1 MANAFTGSAAMANLV
16 QTTYDRALEFALRA
30 QPMFRM
36 VADKRPVQQA
46 MPGSSVVFELYQDLA
61 QQITP
66 LNELVD
72 PDAVAAGNPTTV
84 SVTLNEYGNAIL
96 VSNKLDLFSFT
107 DVTAGL
113 VNQVAWNL
121 VDSVDLLVQN
131 VLATGTQTLRRSG
144 TAGAIGYGFGTTP
157 TNPVAVNQIG
167 GAADAN
173 IAFSTFSSD
182 MARLS
187 VTQLRTNKVHPN
199 KGSYYTAY
207 IHPQVSYDLRRET
220 GAAAWR
226 DPHNYSAAGNIWAGE
241 IGEYEG
247 ACYIETP
254 RAQNVQSGAAYS
266 GPSAPAGASR
276 VYNTYFT
283 GQQALAEAVAEE
295 FHTVRG
301 PVVDKL
307 TRFQPLGWYG
317 VAGWNLY
324 RPESLIVAQSTS
336 TARPTS

>member
-1 MANAFTGSAAMANLV
+1 MANLV
-16 QTTYDRALEFALRA
+16 QVSYDRALEFALRK

-36 VADKRPVQQA
+36 VADKRPVQQS
-46 MPGSSVVFELYQDLA
+46 MPGSSVVFSLYQDLA
-61 QQITP
+61 QAITP

-84 SVTLNEYGNAIL
+84 SVTLNEYGNSIL

-107 DVTAGL
+107 DITAGL

-131 VLATGTQTLRRSG
+131 VLAAGTQTVRRGDDGNVG
-144 TAGAIGYGFGTTP
+144 TQVVGYGFGTTP
-157 TNPVAVNQIG
+157 TNPVALTEIEPE
-167 GAADAN
+167 
-173 IAFSTFSSD
+173 STFVSD

-187 VTQLRTNKVHPN
+187 VAQLRTNAVHPN
-199 KGSYYTAY
+199 KGSYYVAY

-254 RAQNVQSGAAYS
+254 RCQNVQSGS
-266 GPSAPAGASR
+266 GAGPTQTR
-276 VYNTYFT
+276 VFNTYYT

-307 TRFQPLGWYG
+307 ERFQPLGWYG
-317 VAGWNLY
+317 VAGWSLY
-324 RPESLIVAQSTS
+324 RPEALIVAQSS
-336 TARPTS
+336 SSARPTA

>member
-1 MANAFTGSAAMANLV
+1 MANAFTGTAAMANLV

-30 QPMFRM
+30 QPMFRSI
-36 VADKRPVQQA
+36 ADKRPVQQA

-84 SVTLNEYGNAIL
+84 SVTLNEYGNSIL

-121 VDSVDLLVQN
+121 IDSVDLIVQN
-131 VLATGTQTLRRSG
+131 VLALGTQTIRTDG
-144 TAGAIGYGFGTTP
+144 TTVGYGFGSTP
-157 TNPVAVNQIG
+157 TNP
-167 GAADAN
+167 
-173 IAFSTFSSD
+173 IALTSIDSD
-182 MARLS
+182 SFFTSNMARLAT
-187 VTQLRTNKVHPN
+187 TQLRTNKVHPN
-199 KGSYYTAY
+199 KGGLYTAW

-226 DPHNYSAAGNIWAGE
+226 DPHNYSAEGNIWDAE
-241 IGEYEG
+241 IGAYEG
-247 ACYIETP
+247 AAYIETP
-254 RAQNVQSGAAYS
+254 RVQNVQSGAGS
-266 GPSAPAGASR
+266 GGTQTR
-276 VYNTYFT
+276 VFNTYFT
-283 GQQALAEAVAEE
+283 GQQALAEAVAED

-307 TRFQPLGWYG
+307 TRFQPIGWYG
-317 VAGWNLY
+317 VAGWSLY
-324 RPESLIVAQSTS
+324 RPEALIVAQSTS
-336 TARPTS
+336 SARPSA

>member
-1 MANAFTGSAAMANLV
+1 MANAFTGTAVMANLV

-30 QPMFRM
+30 QPMFRQ

-61 QQITP
+61 TAITP

-72 PDAVAAGNPTTV
+72 PDAVAAGNPTQVT
-84 SVTLNEYGNAIL
+84 VTLNEYGNSIL

-113 VNQVAWNL
+113 TNQVAWNL
-121 VDSVDLLVQN
+121 IDSVDVVVRN
-131 VLATGTQTLRRSG
+131 VLNGGTNYIRDNGASGPVYNGAQT
-144 TAGAIGYGFGTTP
+144 TVGTTS
-157 TNPVAVNQIG
+157 
-167 GAADAN
+167 AD
-173 IAFSTFSSD
+173 IFSSAT
-182 MARLS
+182 ARLA
-187 VTQLRTNKVHPN
+187 TTKLRTNLAVPN
-199 KGSYYTAY
+199 KGNLFAAY
-207 IHPQVSYDLRRET
+207 IHPDVAHDLRAET

-226 DPHNYSAAGNIWAGE
+226 DPHNYSAAENIWAGE
-241 IGEYEG
+241 LGEYEG
-247 ACYIETP
+247 AAYIVTP
-254 RAQNVQSGAAYS
+254 RTTGVGTDSGA
-266 GPSAPAGASR
+266 GGTVD

-317 VAGWNLY
+317 VAGWSIY
-324 RPESLIVAQSTS
+324 RQAALIRAE
-336 TARPTS
+336 TASSVGANV

>member
-1 MANAFTGSAAMANLV
+1 MANAFTGTTAMANLV

-61 QQITP
+61 QSITP

-84 SVTLNEYGNAIL
+84 SVTLNEYGNSIL

-131 VLATGTQTLRRSG
+131 VLAGGTQTIRTDG
-144 TAGAIGYGFGTTP
+144 TTKAAYGFGTTP
-157 TNPVAVNQIG
+157 TNP
-167 GAADAN
+167 
-173 IAFSTFSSD
+173 IALTAIDSDSVFNSD
-182 MARLS
+182 MARLA

-207 IHPQVSYDLRRET
+207 IHPQVSYDLRKET

-254 RAQNVQSGAAYS
+254 RCQNVQSGA
-266 GPSAPAGASR
+266 GAGATQTR
-276 VYNTYFT
+276 VFNTYFT

-317 VAGWNLY
+317 VAGWTLY

-336 TARPTS
+336 SARNAA

>member
-1 MANAFTGSAAMANLV
+1 MANAFTGTTAMANLV
-16 QTTYDRALEFALRA
+16 QTAYDRALEFALRA

-72 PDAVAAGNPTTV
+72 PDAAAAGNPTTV

-131 VLATGTQTLRRSG
+131 TLAAGTQTVRRGGG
-144 TAGAIGYGFGTTP
+144 TIGYGFGTTP
-157 TNPVAVNQIG
+157 TNP
-167 GAADAN
+167 
-173 IAFSTFSSD
+173 IATSAITGTDIFSSN

-187 VTQLRTNKVHPN
+187 VAKLRTNKVHPN

-207 IHPQVSYDLRRET
+207 IHPEVALDLRAET

-226 DPHNYSAAGNIWAGE
+226 DPHNYSAAGNIWAAE

-254 RAQNVQSGAAYS
+254 RAQSALTGSG
-266 GPSAPAGASR
+266 GTTR
-276 VYNTYFT
+276 VFNTYFT

-317 VAGWNLY
+317 VAGWSLY

-336 TARPTS
+336 SIHNT

>member
-1 MANAFTGSAAMANLV
+1 MANAFTGTAAMANLV
-16 QTTYDRALEFALRA
+16 QTTYDRALEFALRS

-84 SVTLNEYGNAIL
+84 SVTLNEYGNSIL
-96 VSNKLDLFSFT
+96 VSNKLDLFSFS

-131 VLATGTQTLRRSG
+131 VLATGTQTIRTDG
-144 TAGAIGYGFGTTP
+144 TTVGYGFGSTP
-157 TNPVAVNQIG
+157 TNP
-167 GAADAN
+167 
-173 IAFSTFSSD
+173 IALTAIDSDSDFSSD
-182 MARLS
+182 MARLA

-254 RAQNVQSGAAYS
+254 RCQNVQSGA
-266 GPSAPAGASR
+266 GAGATQTR

-317 VAGWNLY
+317 VAGWSLY
-324 RPESLIVAQSTS
+324 RPESLIVAQSAS
-336 TARPTS
+336 TARPDA

>member
-1 MANAFTGSAAMANLV
+1 MANAFTGTAAMANLV
-16 QTTYDRALEFALRA
+16 QAAYDRALEFALRA

-36 VADKRPVQQA
+36 VADKRPVAQA
-46 MPGSSVVFELYQDLA
+46 MPGSSIVFELYQDLA
-61 QQITP
+61 QAITP

-107 DVTAGL
+107 DVTEGL

-121 VDSVDLLVQN
+121 IDSVDLLVQN
-131 VLATGTQTLRRSG
+131 VLATGTQTVRRNPA
-144 TAGAIGYGFGTTP
+144 TGAVTYGFGSTP
-157 TNPVAVNQIG
+157 TNPTALTAIDSQT
-167 GAADAN
+167 AAALAN
-173 IAFSTFSSD
+173 STLSSD
-182 MARLS
+182 VARFS

-207 IHPQVSYDLRRET
+207 VHPQASYDLKRET
-220 GAAAWR
+220 GAGSWR
-226 DPHNYSAAGNIWAGE
+226 QPHEYSAPGNIWASE

-254 RAQNVQSGAAYS
+254 RAQNVQSGA
-266 GPSAPAGASR
+266 GAGATQTR
-276 VYNTYFT
+276 VFNTYYT

-317 VAGWNLY
+317 VAGWSLY
-324 RPESLIVAQSTS
+324 RPESLIVAQTASS
-336 TARPTS
+336 ARPAA

>member
-1 MANAFTGSAAMANLV
+1 MANAFTGTTAMANLV
-16 QTTYDRALEFALRA
+16 QTAYDRALEFALRA
-30 QPMFRM
+30 QPMYRM
-36 VADKRPVQQA
+36 VADKRPVQQS
-46 MPGSSVVFELYQDLA
+46 MPGNSVVFEIYQDLA
-61 QQITP
+61 QAITP

-131 VLATGTQTLRRSG
+131 VLAAGTQTLRRN
-144 TAGAIGYGFGTTP
+144 GATGALGYGFGTTP
-157 TNPVAVNQIG
+157 TNPVAITAIDSQT
-167 GAADAN
+167 AAALAN
-173 IAFSTFSSD
+173 SVISSD
-182 MARLS
+182 MARFA

-254 RAQNVQSGAAYS
+254 RNQSAQTG
-266 GPSAPAGASR
+266 AGAGGTQTR
-276 VYNTYFT
+276 VFNTYYT

-317 VAGWNLY
+317 VAGWSLY
-324 RPESLIVAQSTS
+324 RPESLIVAQTASS
-336 TARPTS
+336 ARPNA

>member
-1 MANAFTGSAAMANLV
+1 MANAFTGTSAMANLV
-16 QTTYDRALEFALRA
+16 QTAYDRALEFALRA

-36 VADKRPVQQA
+36 VADKRPVAQA
-46 MPGSSVVFELYQDLA
+46 MPGSSITFELYQDLA
-61 QQITP
+61 QAITP

-72 PDAVAAGNPTTV
+72 PDAVAASNPTTV

-131 VLATGTQTLRRSG
+131 VLAGGTQTYRTSG
-144 TAGAIGYGFGTTP
+144 GGVYGYGFGSTP
-157 TNPVAVNQIG
+157 SNPIAVTGI
-167 GAADAN
+167 D
-173 IAFSTFSSD
+173 SDSVWTSD
-182 MARLS
+182 MSRFIT
-187 VTQLRTNKVHPN
+187 TQLRTNKVHPN
-199 KGSYYTAY
+199 KGSFYTAY
-207 IHPQVSYDLRRET
+207 IHPQVSFDLRRET

-254 RAQNVQSGAAYS
+254 RCQNTQSGAGS
-266 GPSAPAGASR
+266 GSTQTR
-276 VYNTYFT
+276 VFNTYFT

-317 VAGWNLY
+317 VAGWSLY
-324 RPESLIVAQSTS
+324 RPESLIVGQSTS
-336 TARPTS
+336 SARKDA

>member
-1 MANAFTGSAAMANLV
+1 MANAFTGTGAMSALV
-16 QTTYDRALEFALRA
+16 QTAYDRALEFALRA
-30 QPMFRM
+30 QPMFRQ
-36 VADKRPVQQA
+36 VADKKPVQQA
-46 MPGSSVVFELYQDLA
+46 MPGSSVVFSLYQDLA

-84 SVTLNEYGNAIL
+84 SVTLNEYGNSIL

-121 VDSVDLLVQN
+121 IDSVDLIVQN
-131 VLATGTQTLRRSG
+131 VLATGTQTIRRRG
-144 TAGAIGYGFGTTP
+144 TDGFVGYGFGTTP
-157 TNPVAVNQIG
+157 TNPVAVTDIG
-167 GAADAN
+167 VAGPTPN
-173 IAFSTFSSD
+173 TNSNFSSD
-182 MARLS
+182 MARLA
-187 VTQLRTNKVHPN
+187 VVQLRTNKVHPN
-199 KGSYYTAY
+199 KGSLYTAY

-226 DPHNYSAAGNIWAGE
+226 DPHVYSAADNIWAGE
-241 IGEYEG
+241 IGAYEG
-247 ACYIETP
+247 AAYIETP
-254 RAQNVQSGAAYS
+254 RAQNLQIG
-266 GPSAPAGASR
+266 AGAGVNQAR

-283 GQQALAEAVAEE
+283 GQQALAEAVAED

-317 VAGWNLY
+317 VAGWSLY
-324 RPESLIVAQSTS
+324 RPEALIVAQSTS
-336 TARPTS
+336 SARPYA

>member
-1 MANAFTGSAAMANLV
+1 MANAFTGTAAMANLV

-46 MPGSSVVFELYQDLA
+46 MPGSSVVFEIYQDLA
-61 QQITP
+61 QAITP

-84 SVTLNEYGNAIL
+84 SVTLNEYGNTIL

-121 VDSVDLLVQN
+121 VDSIDLVVQN
-131 VLATGTQTLRRSG
+131 VLAAGTQVIRQNGDPASVAPTYNG
-144 TAGAIGYGFGTTP
+144 GTTNGVQA
-157 TNPVAVNQIG
+157 TSI
-167 GAADAN
+167 
-173 IAFSTFSSD
+173 FSSK
-182 MARLS
+182 AVRLA
-187 VTQLRTNKVHPN
+187 VAKLRTQKVHPN
-199 KGSYYTAY
+199 KGSFYTAY
-207 IHPQVSYDLRRET
+207 IHPEVSHDLRAET
-220 GAAAWR
+220 GNAAWR
-226 DPHNYSAAGNIWAGE
+226 APHEYSSAGNIWSGE

-247 ACYIETP
+247 AVFIETP
-254 RAQNVQSGAAYS
+254 RVQNVVNSGTV
-266 GPSAPAGASR
+266 PTR
-276 VYNTYFT
+276 TFQTYFT

-317 VAGWNLY
+317 VAGWSLY
-324 RPESLIVAQSTS
+324 RPEALIRVETTS
-336 TARPTS
+336 SIDAT

>member
-1 MANAFTGSAAMANLV
+1 MANAFTGTTAMANLV
-16 QTTYDRALEFALRA
+16 QTAYDRALEFALRA

-46 MPGSSVVFELYQDLA
+46 MPGSSVVFEIYQDLTQA
-61 QQITP
+61 ITP

-84 SVTLNEYGNAIL
+84 SVTLNEYGNSIL

-131 VLATGTQTLRRSG
+131 TLATGTQTLRSNG
-144 TAGAIGYGFGTTP
+144 SSTAPGYGFGTTP
-157 TNPVAVNQIG
+157 SNPTALTDIS
-167 GAADAN
+167 ATD
-173 IAFSTFSSD
+173 TFNSD
-182 MARLS
+182 MARFA
-187 VTQLRTNKVHPN
+187 VAQLRTNKVHPN

-254 RAQNVQSGAAYS
+254 RAQNVQSGA
-266 GPSAPAGASR
+266 GAGATQTR
-276 VYNTYFT
+276 VYNTYYT

-317 VAGWNLY
+317 VAGWSLY
-324 RPESLIVAQSTS
+324 RPESLIVAQSS
-336 TARPTS
+336 SSARIDA

>member
-1 MANAFTGSAAMANLV
+1 MANAFTGTTAMANLV
-16 QTTYDRALEFALRA
+16 QAAYDRALEFALRA
-30 QPMFRM
+30 QPTFRM
-36 VADKRPVQQA
+36 IADKRPVAQA
-46 MPGSSVVFELYQDLA
+46 MPGSSVVFEIYQDLA
-61 QQITP
+61 QAITP

-121 VDSVDLLVQN
+121 IDSIDLLVQN
-131 VLATGTQTLRRSG
+131 VLAAGTQTVRRDG
-144 TAGAIGYGFGTTP
+144 TTGALGYGFGSTP
-157 TNPVAVNQIG
+157 TNPVALTSIG
-167 GAADAN
+167 TSGSAGNSTLNSD
-173 IAFSTFSSD
+173 IARF
-182 MARLS
+182 S

-207 IHPQVSYDLRRET
+207 VHPQASYDLKRET
-220 GAAAWR
+220 GAGSWR
-226 DPHNYSAAGNIWAGE
+226 QPHEYSAPGNIWASE

-254 RAQNVQSGAAYS
+254 RAQNVQSGA
-266 GPSAPAGASR
+266 GAGANQVR
-276 VYNTYFT
+276 VYNTYYA

-324 RPESLIVAQSTS
+324 RPESLIVAQTSS
-336 TARPTS
+336 TARPTV

>member
-1 MANAFTGSAAMANLV
+1 MANAFTGTAAMANLV
-16 QTTYDRALEFALRA
+16 QTAYDRALEFALRA
-30 QPMFRM
+30 QPMFRTI
-36 VADKRPVQQA
+36 ADKKPVQQA
-46 MPGSSVVFELYQDLA
+46 MPGSSIVFELYQDLA

-72 PDAVAAGNPTTV
+72 PDSVAAGNPTTV

-113 VNQVAWNL
+113 TNQVAWNL
-121 VDSVDLLVQN
+121 IDSVDLLVQN
-131 VLATGTQTLRRSG
+131 VLAAGTQTLRRNPS
-144 TAGAIGYGFGTTP
+144 TGAVTYGFGSTP
-157 TNPVAVNQIG
+157 TQPTALTAIDNT
-167 GAADAN
+167 AN
-173 IAFSTFSSD
+173 SNFSSD
-182 MARLS
+182 MARFA

-199 KGSYYTAY
+199 RGNYYVAY

-254 RAQNVQSGAAYS
+254 RCQNTQSGA
-266 GPSAPAGASR
+266 GAGGTQTR
-276 VYNTYFT
+276 VFNTYFT

-307 TRFQPLGWYG
+307 QRFQPFGWYG
-317 VAGWNLY
+317 VAGWSLY
-324 RPESLIVAQSTS
+324 RPESLIVAQTASS
-336 TARPTS
+336 ARPNA

>member
-1 MANAFTGSAAMANLV
+1 MANAFTGTAAMANLV

-30 QPMFRM
+30 QPMFRSI
-36 VADKRPVQQA
+36 ADKRPVQQA
-46 MPGSSVVFELYQDLA
+46 MPGSSVVFEIYQDLA
-61 QQITP
+61 QAITP

-84 SVTLNEYGNAIL
+84 SVTLNEYGNSIL

-121 VDSVDLLVQN
+121 IDSVDLVVEN
-131 VLATGTQTLRRSG
+131 VLAAGTQTLRRRG
-144 TAGAIGYGFGTTP
+144 TDGVVGYGFGSTP
-157 TNPVAVNQIG
+157 TNPVAVTDIG
-167 GAADAN
+167 VAGPTDN
-173 IAFSTFSSD
+173 GNSNFNSTI
-182 MARLS
+182 ARLAT
-187 VTQLRTNKVHPN
+187 TQLRTNKVHPN
-199 KGSYYTAY
+199 KGSLYTAW

-226 DPHNYSAAGNIWAGE
+226 DPHTYSAPGNIWDAE
-241 IGEYEG
+241 IGSYEG
-247 ACYIETP
+247 AAYIETP
-254 RAQNVQSGAAYS
+254 RTRNVQ
-266 GPSAPAGASR
+266 AGAGAGANQAR
-276 VYNTYFT
+276 VFNTYFT

-317 VAGWNLY
+317 VAGWTLY
-324 RPESLIVAQSTS
+324 RPESLIVAQTNSS
-336 TARPTS
+336 ARPYA

>member
-1 MANAFTGSAAMANLV
+1 MANAFTGTAAMANLV
-16 QTTYDRALEFALRA
+16 QTAYDRALEFALRK
-30 QPMFRM
+30 QPLFRM
-36 VADKRPVQQA
+36 VADKRPAQQA
-46 MPGSSVVFELYQDLA
+46 MPGSSIIFELYQDLTQA
-61 QQITP
+61 ITP

-96 VSNKLDLFSFT
+96 VSNKLDLFSFS

-131 VLATGTQTLRRSG
+131 VLAAGTQTLRTDG
-144 TAGAIGYGFGTTP
+144 TTLGYGFGTTP
-157 TNPVAVNQIG
+157 TNP
-167 GAADAN
+167 
-173 IAFSTFSSD
+173 IALTAIDSNSVITSD
-182 MARLS
+182 MARFAP
-187 VTQLRTNKVHPN
+187 TQMRTNAVHPN
-199 KGSYYTAY
+199 KDNLYTAY

-247 ACYIETP
+247 ACYIESP
-254 RAQNVQSGAAYS
+254 RCQNTQSGA
-266 GPSAPAGASR
+266 GAGATQTR
-276 VYNTYFT
+276 VYNTYYT

-317 VAGWNLY
+317 VAGWSLY

-336 TARPTS
+336 SARIDA

>member
-1 MANAFTGSAAMANLV
+1 MANAFTGTGAMSNLV
-16 QTTYDRALEFALRA
+16 QTAYDRALEFALRK
-30 QPMFRM
+30 QPMYRQ
-36 VADKRPVQQA
+36 VADKRPVEQS
-46 MPGSSVVFELYQDLA
+46 MPGSSVVFSLYQDLA

-121 VDSVDLLVQN
+121 IDSVDLIVQN
-131 VLATGTQTLRRSG
+131 VLAAGTQTLRRNP
-144 TAGAIGYGFGTTP
+144 TTGAVTYGFGTTP
-157 TNPVAVNQIG
+157 TQPTALNTIDNS
-167 GAADAN
+167 AN
-173 IAFSTFSSD
+173 SLFNSD
-182 MARLS
+182 LARFAP
-187 VTQLRTNKVHPN
+187 TQLRTNAVHPN
-199 KGSYYTAY
+199 KDSMYTAY

-241 IGEYEG
+241 IGAYEG
-247 ACYIETP
+247 AAYIETP
-254 RAQNVQSGAAYS
+254 RNQNVQSGA
-266 GPSAPAGASR
+266 GAGGTQTR
-276 VYNTYFT
+276 VFNTYFT

-307 TRFQPLGWYG
+307 QRFQPLGWYG
-317 VAGWNLY
+317 VAGWSLY
-324 RPESLIVAQSTS
+324 RPEALIVAQTASS
-336 TARPTS
+336 ARPNA

>member
-1 MANAFTGSAAMANLV
+1 VANAFTGSAAMANLV
-16 QTTYDRALEFALRA
+16 QTAYDRALEFALRA
-30 QPMFRM
+30 QPLFRM

-84 SVTLNEYGNAIL
+84 TVTLNEYGNAIL

-121 VDSVDLLVQN
+121 VDTVDLLVQN
-131 VLATGTQTLRRSG
+131 VLAGGTQTLRRDGVSG
-144 TAGAIGYGFGTTP
+144 ALGYGFGSTP
-157 TNPVAVNQIG
+157 TNPVALTSVGISG
-167 GAADAN
+167 GAGTSVMN
-173 IAFSTFSSD
+173 SD
-182 MARLS
+182 MARFAT
-187 VTQLRTNKVHPN
+187 TQLRTNKVHPN
-199 KGSYYTAY
+199 KGSYYVAY
-207 IHPQVSYDLRRET
+207 SHPQALYELRRET
-220 GAAAWR
+220 GAGSWR
-226 DPHNYSAAGNIWAGE
+226 QPHEYSAADNIWSAE
-241 IGEYEG
+241 FGEYEG

-254 RAQNVQSGAAYS
+254 RAQNTQSGAGTSTNQA
-266 GPSAPAGASR
+266 R
-276 VYNTYFT
+276 VYNTYYT
-283 GQQALAEAVAEE
+283 GQQSLAEAVAEE

-317 VAGWNLY
+317 VAGWSLY
-324 RPESLIVAQSTS
+324 RPEALIVAQTTS
-336 TARPTS
+336 TARPTV

>member
-1 MANAFTGSAAMANLV
+1 MANAFTGTSAMANLV
-16 QTTYDRALEFALRA
+16 QTAYDRALEFALRA

-36 VADKRPVQQA
+36 VADKRPVAQA
-46 MPGSSVVFELYQDLA
+46 MPGSSVVFEIYQDLTQA
-61 QQITP
+61 ITP

-72 PDAVAAGNPTTV
+72 PDAVAAGNPTNV

-121 VDSVDLLVQN
+121 IDSVDLLVQN
-131 VLATGTQTLRRSG
+131 VLATGTQTLRTDG
-144 TAGAIGYGFGTTP
+144 TTKVAYGFGSTP
-157 TNPVAVNQIG
+157 TNP
-167 GAADAN
+167 
-173 IAFSTFSSD
+173 IALTAIDSDSVFNSD
-182 MARLS
+182 MARFAT
-187 VTQLRTNKVHPN
+187 TQLRTNKVHPN

-207 IHPQVSYDLRRET
+207 IHPQVSYDLKRET
-220 GAAAWR
+220 GAGSWR
-226 DPHNYSAAGNIWAGE
+226 QPHEYSAPGNIWASE

-254 RAQNVQSGAAYS
+254 RVQNTQSGAGS
-266 GPSAPAGASR
+266 GGTQTR
-276 VYNTYFT
+276 VFNTYYT

-317 VAGWNLY
+317 VAGWSLY
-324 RPESLIVAQSTS
+324 RPEALIVAQSTS
-336 TARPTS
+336 SARNAA

>member
-1 MANAFTGSAAMANLV
+1 MANAFTGTSAMANLV
-16 QTTYDRALEFALRA
+16 QTAYDRALEFALRA
-30 QPMFRM
+30 QPMFRTI
-36 VADKRPVQQA
+36 ADKRPVQQA
-46 MPGSSVVFELYQDLA
+46 MPGSSIVFELYQDLA

-72 PDAVAAGNPTTV
+72 PDAVSAGNPTTV

-131 VLATGTQTLRRSG
+131 VLAGGTQTVRTDG
-144 TAGAIGYGFGTTP
+144 TTKAAYGFGSTP
-157 TNPVAVNQIG
+157 TNPIALTAIDSDAVFN
-167 GAADAN
+167 
-173 IAFSTFSSD
+173 SD
-182 MARLS
+182 MARFS

-199 KGSYYTAY
+199 RDSYYTAY

-220 GAAAWR
+220 GSAAWR
-226 DPHNYSAAGNIWAGE
+226 DPHVYSAAGNIWAGE

-247 ACYIETP
+247 ACYIESP
-254 RAQNVQSGAAYS
+254 RCQNTQSGAGS
-266 GPSAPAGASR
+266 GSTQTR
-276 VYNTYFT
+276 VFNTYFT

-317 VAGWNLY
+317 VAGWSLY

-336 TARPTS
+336 SARNAA

>member
-1 MANAFTGSAAMANLV
+1 MANAFTGTAALSNLV
-16 QTTYDRALEFALRA
+16 QTAYDRALEFALRK
-30 QPMFRM
+30 QPLFRM

-46 MPGSSVVFELYQDLA
+46 MPGSSVVFELYQDLTQA
-61 QQITP
+61 ITP

-131 VLATGTQTLRRSG
+131 VLAACTQTLRTSG
-144 TAGAIGYGFGTTP
+144 GGVFGYGFGTTP
-157 TNPVAVNQIG
+157 TNPVALTAIDSDSV
-167 GAADAN
+167 
-173 IAFSTFSSD
+173 FTSD
-182 MARLS
+182 MARFAP
-187 VTQLRTNKVHPN
+187 TQLRTNAVHPN
-199 KGSYYTAY
+199 KDNYYTAY

-254 RAQNVQSGAAYS
+254 RAQNVQSGA
-266 GPSAPAGASR
+266 GAGSTQTR

-317 VAGWNLY
+317 VAGWSLY
-324 RPESLIVAQSTS
+324 RPEALIVAQSTS
-336 TARPTS
+336 SARNAA

>member
-1 MANAFTGSAAMANLV
+1 MANAFTGTAALANLV
-16 QTTYDRALEFALRA
+16 QTAYDRALEFALRA

-36 VADKRPVQQA
+36 IADKRPVQQA
-46 MPGSSVVFELYQDLA
+46 MPGSSIVFELYQDLA
-61 QQITP
+61 QAITP

-121 VDSVDLLVQN
+121 VDSIDLLVQN
-131 VLATGTQTLRRSG
+131 VLATGTQTVRRDG
-144 TAGAIGYGFGTTP
+144 TTGALGYGFGSTP
-157 TNPVAVNQIG
+157 TNPVALTSIG
-167 GAADAN
+167 TSGASGNSVLNSD
-173 IAFSTFSSD
+173 IARF
-182 MARLS
+182 S

-199 KGSYYTAY
+199 KDSYYTAY
-207 IHPQVSYDLRRET
+207 THPQAAYDLRRET

-226 DPHNYSAAGNIWAGE
+226 DPHVYSAAGNIWAAE

-254 RAQNVQSGAAYS
+254 RAQNVQSGA
-266 GPSAPAGASR
+266 GAGASQVR
-276 VYNTYFT
+276 VYNTYYT

-317 VAGWNLY
+317 VAGWSLY
-324 RPESLIVAQSTS
+324 RPESLIVAQTS
-336 TARPTS
+336 SSARPTV

>member
-1 MANAFTGSAAMANLV
+1 MANAFTGTSAMANLV
-16 QTTYDRALEFALRA
+16 QTAYDRALEFALRA

-36 VADKRPVQQA
+36 VADKRPVAQA
-46 MPGSSVVFELYQDLA
+46 MPGSSVVFEIYQDLTQA
-61 QQITP
+61 ITP

-121 VDSVDLLVQN
+121 IDSIDLLVQN
-131 VLATGTQTLRRSG
+131 VLATGTQTVRRDG
-144 TAGAIGYGFGTTP
+144 TTGALGYGFGSTP
-157 TNPVAVNQIG
+157 TNPVALTSIG
-167 GAADAN
+167 TSGSAGN
-173 IAFSTFSSD
+173 STLSSD
-182 MARLS
+182 VARFS

-207 IHPQVSYDLRRET
+207 VHPQASYDLKRET
-220 GAAAWR
+220 GAGSWR
-226 DPHNYSAAGNIWAGE
+226 QPHEYSAPGNIWASE

-254 RAQNVQSGAAYS
+254 RAQNTQ
-266 GPSAPAGASR
+266 AGAGTSTNQVR
-276 VYNTYFT
+276 VFNTYYT

-317 VAGWNLY
+317 VAGWSLY
-324 RPESLIVAQSTS
+324 RPESLIVAQTSS
-336 TARPTS
+336 TARPTV

>member
-1 MANAFTGSAAMANLV
+1 MANAFTGTTAMANLV
-16 QTTYDRALEFALRA
+16 QTAYDRALEFALRA

-46 MPGSSVVFELYQDLA
+46 MPGSSVVFELYQDLTQA
-61 QQITP
+61 TTP

-131 VLATGTQTLRRSG
+131 VLAGGTQTIRTDG
-144 TAGAIGYGFGTTP
+144 TTKVAYGFGSTP
-157 TNPVAVNQIG
+157 TNP
-167 GAADAN
+167 
-173 IAFSTFSSD
+173 IALTAIDSDSVFNSD
-182 MARLS
+182 MARFAT
-187 VTQLRTNKVHPN
+187 TQLRTNKVHPN

-254 RAQNVQSGAAYS
+254 RAQNVQSGAGS
-266 GPSAPAGASR
+266 GSTQTR
-276 VYNTYFT
+276 VFNTYFT

-317 VAGWNLY
+317 VAGWTLY
-324 RPESLIVAQSTS
+324 RPEALIVAQSTS
-336 TARPTS
+336 SARNAA

>member
-1 MANAFTGSAAMANLV
+1 MANAFTGTAAMANLV

-30 QPMFRM
+30 QPLFRN

-61 QQITP
+61 QAITP

-72 PDAVAAGNPTTV
+72 PDAVSAGNPTTV
-84 SVTLNEYGNAIL
+84 SVTLNEYGNSIL

-121 VDSVDLLVQN
+121 GDSIDLVVQN
-131 VLATGTQTLRRSG
+131 VLAGGTNFIRRNGSASAASQNAATYNTGTFNGIQQFD
-144 TAGAIGYGFGTTP
+144 YFG
-157 TNPVAVNQIG
+157 
-167 GAADAN
+167 
-173 IAFSTFSSD
+173 SD
-182 MARLS
+182 MVRLAAAK
-187 VTQLRTNKVHPN
+187 LRTNKVHPN
-199 KGSYYTAY
+199 KGSFYTAY
-207 IHPQVSYDLRRET
+207 IHPEVSLDLRAET
-220 GAAAWR
+220 GNAGWR
-226 DPHNYSAAGNIWAGE
+226 LPHVYSAPDNIWAGE

-247 ACYIETP
+247 VVFIETP
-254 RAQNVQSGAAYS
+254 RSINTLNSGTT
-266 GPSAPAGASR
+266 PTR
-276 VYNTYFT
+276 VFNTYFT

-295 FHTVRG
+295 FHTIRG

-317 VAGWNLY
+317 VAGWSIY
-324 RPESLIVAQSTS
+324 RQEALIRAES
-336 TARPTS
+336 TASIDSV

>member
-1 MANAFTGSAAMANLV
+1 MSNLV
-16 QTTYDRALEFALRA
+16 QTSYDRALEFALRA
-30 QPMFRM
+30 QPMFRTI
-36 VADKRPVQQA
+36 ADKRPVQQS
-46 MPGSSVVFELYQDLA
+46 MPGSSVVFSLYQDLA

-96 VSNKLDLFSFT
+96 VSNKLDLMSFT

-121 VDSVDLLVQN
+121 IDSVDLLVQN
-131 VLATGTQTLRRSG
+131 VLAAGTQTLRSNGAG
-144 TAGAIGYGFGTTP
+144 TAPGYGFGTTP
-157 TNPVAVNQIG
+157 TNPTNLT
-167 GAADAN
+167 D
-173 IAFSTFSSD
+173 IASTDVFTSD
-182 MARLS
+182 MARFA
-187 VTQLRTNKVHPN
+187 VVQLRTNKVHPN
-199 KGSYYTAY
+199 KDSMYTAY

-241 IGEYEG
+241 IGAYEG
-247 ACYIETP
+247 AAYIETP
-254 RAQNVQSGAAYS
+254 RVQNVQSGA
-266 GPSAPAGASR
+266 GAGSTQTR
-276 VYNTYFT
+276 VFNTYFT

-295 FHTVRG
+295 FRTVRG

-317 VAGWNLY
+317 VAGWSLY
-324 RPESLIVAQSTS
+324 RPESLIVAQSS
-336 TARPTS
+336 SSARIDA

>member
-1 MANAFTGSAAMANLV
+1 MANAFTGTTAMANLV
-16 QTTYDRALEFALRA
+16 QTAYDRALEFALRS
-30 QPMFRM
+30 QPLFRM

-46 MPGSSVVFELYQDLA
+46 MPGSSVVFEIYQDLA
-61 QQITP
+61 QATTP

-131 VLATGTQTLRRSG
+131 VLAAGTQTIRTDG
-144 TAGAIGYGFGTTP
+144 TTVGYGFGSTP
-157 TNPVAVNQIG
+157 TNP
-167 GAADAN
+167 
-173 IAFSTFSSD
+173 IALTAIDSNSVFTSD
-182 MARLS
+182 MARLA

-254 RAQNVQSGAAYS
+254 RCQNVQSGA
-266 GPSAPAGASR
+266 GAGATQTR

-307 TRFQPLGWYG
+307 ERQQPLGWYG
-317 VAGWNLY
+317 VAGWSLY
-324 RPESLIVAQSTS
+324 RPEALIVAQSTS
-336 TARPTS
+336 SARIDA

>member
-1 MANAFTGSAAMANLV
+1 MANAFTGTGAMSNLV
-16 QTTYDRALEFALRA
+16 QTAYDRALEFALRA
-30 QPMFRM
+30 HPMYRQI
-36 VADKRPVQQA
+36 ADKRAVAQS
-46 MPGSSVVFELYQDLA
+46 MPGSSVVFSLYQDLA

-121 VDSVDLLVQN
+121 MDSVDLLVQN
-131 VLATGTQTLRRSG
+131 VLAAGTQTLRRSG
-144 TAGAIGYGFGTTP
+144 TDGSIGYGFGTTP
-157 TNPVAVNQIG
+157 TNPVALTGIG
-167 GAADAN
+167 VAGPTPSIN
-173 IAFSTFSSD
+173 SNFNSD
-182 MARLS
+182 MARLA
-187 VTQLRTNKVHPN
+187 VVQLRTNKVHPN
-199 KGSYYTAY
+199 KDSMYTSY

-241 IGEYEG
+241 VGAYEG
-247 ACYIETP
+247 AAYIETP
-254 RAQNVQSGAAYS
+254 RNQNVQSGA
-266 GPSAPAGASR
+266 GAGVNQAR
-276 VYNTYFT
+276 VFNTYYT

-307 TRFQPLGWYG
+307 QRQQPLGWYG
-317 VAGWNLY
+317 VAGWSLY
-324 RPESLIVAQSTS
+324 RPEALIVAQTTS
-336 TARPTS
+336 SARPYA

>member
-1 MANAFTGSAAMANLV
+1 MANAFTGTASMANLV

-46 MPGSSVVFELYQDLA
+46 MPGSSVVFEIYQDLA
-61 QQITP
+61 QAITP

-72 PDAVAAGNPTTV
+72 PDAFAAGNPTTV
-84 SVTLNEYGNAIL
+84 SVTLNEYGNSIL

-131 VLATGTQTLRRSG
+131 VLAAGTQTIRSNG
-144 TAGAIGYGFGTTP
+144 PATAPGYGFGTTP
-157 TNPVAVNQIG
+157 TNPTLLTDIG
-167 GAADAN
+167 AGDVFN
-173 IAFSTFSSD
+173 SD

-187 VTQLRTNKVHPN
+187 VAQLRTNKVHPN

-226 DPHNYSAAGNIWAGE
+226 DPHVYSAADNIWAGE
-241 IGEYEG
+241 IGEY
-247 ACYIETP
+247 
-254 RAQNVQSGAAYS
+254 
-266 GPSAPAGASR
+266 
-276 VYNTYFT
+276 
-283 GQQALAEAVAEE
+283 
-295 FHTVRG
+295 
-301 PVVDKL
+301 
-307 TRFQPLGWYG
+307 
-317 VAGWNLY
+317 
-324 RPESLIVAQSTS
+324 
-336 TARPTS
+336 

>member
-1 MANAFTGSAAMANLV
+1 MANAFTGTSAMANLV
-16 QTTYDRALEFALRA
+16 QTAYDRALEFALRA

-36 VADKRPVQQA
+36 VADKRPVAQA
-46 MPGSSVVFELYQDLA
+46 MPGSSVVFEIYQDLTQA
-61 QQITP
+61 ITP

-72 PDAVAAGNPTTV
+72 PDAVAAGNPSTV

-121 VDSVDLLVQN
+121 IDSVDLLVQN
-131 VLATGTQTLRRSG
+131 VLATGTQTLRTDG
-144 TAGAIGYGFGTTP
+144 TTKVSYGFGSTP
-157 TNPVAVNQIG
+157 TNP
-167 GAADAN
+167 
-173 IAFSTFSSD
+173 IALTSIDSDSVFNSD
-182 MARLS
+182 MARFAT
-187 VTQLRTNKVHPN
+187 TQLRTNKVHPN

-207 IHPQVSYDLRRET
+207 IHPQVSYDLKRET
-220 GAAAWR
+220 GAGSWR
-226 DPHNYSAAGNIWAGE
+226 QPHEYSAPGNIWASE

-247 ACYIETP
+247 ACYIESP
-254 RAQNVQSGAAYS
+254 RAQNVQSGAGS
-266 GPSAPAGASR
+266 GSTQTR
-276 VYNTYFT
+276 VFNTYYT

-317 VAGWNLY
+317 VAGWSLY
-324 RPESLIVAQSTS
+324 RPEALIVAQSTS
-336 TARPTS
+336 SARNAA

>member
-1 MANAFTGSAAMANLV
+1 MANAFTGTTAMANLV

-36 VADKRPVQQA
+36 IADKRPVQQA

-61 QQITP
+61 QAITP

-84 SVTLNEYGNAIL
+84 SVTLNEYGNSIL

-131 VLATGTQTLRRSG
+131 VLAAGTQTIRTDG
-144 TAGAIGYGFGTTP
+144 TTKASYGFGTTP
-157 TNPVAVNQIG
+157 TNP
-167 GAADAN
+167 
-173 IAFSTFSSD
+173 IALTAIDSDSFFNSD

-207 IHPQVSYDLRRET
+207 IHPQVSYDLRKET

-254 RAQNVQSGAAYS
+254 RCQNVQSGA
-266 GPSAPAGASR
+266 GAGATQTR
-276 VYNTYFT
+276 VFNTYYT

-317 VAGWNLY
+317 VAGWTLY

-336 TARPTS
+336 SARPAA